1 MENADAHYKKRIS
14 LEKLERYSD
23 AVISYNQA
31 IKIKT
36 DSHEVYLVQ
45 E

>member
-1 MENADAHYKKRIS
+1 MENADAQYKKGLS

-23 AVISYNQA
+23 ALISYNQA

-36 DSHEVYLVQ
+36 DSHEVYLAQ

>member
-1 MENADAHYKKRIS
+1 MENADAHYKKG
-14 LEKLERYSD
+14 RYSD

-36 DSHEVYLVQ
+36 NSHEVYLMQ